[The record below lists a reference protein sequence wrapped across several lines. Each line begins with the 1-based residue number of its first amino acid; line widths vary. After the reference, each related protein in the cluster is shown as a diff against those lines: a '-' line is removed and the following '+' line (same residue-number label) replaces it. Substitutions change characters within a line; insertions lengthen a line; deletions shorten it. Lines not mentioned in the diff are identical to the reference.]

1 MHRHTRSDAG
11 EISSPRSSRA
21 PSFSSDRP
29 SLAGSVTFQMPSSV
43 RPAPAYIAASVASQ
57 IVTDHHNTQLREAYG
72 SEHEEASPFLENALF
87 SEQALRLLNA
97 FLDNLLFSFLSTA
110 RSPSLT
116 SIRPAITDVLK
127 PRLARDAMA
136 TADEELEGLLAGED
150 EEEFPSGGD
159 MDKPQD
165 KWDVERVWKRTRL
178 RIMVYTRLGEFED
191 EDEERYVQQE
201 RGLSMDDSDNDDAG
215 LVSWASAI
223 FLTSVIEFIAEQ
235 TLLVSGAAAFAR
247 MSAKMKKSGQRLAEG
262 DESGQ
267 LERIVIEDFDV
278 EKVALNSALG
288 RLWRTWR
295 KRVRSP
301 LSPLSPG
308 RISTRRSYASLAGSH
323 RRHRSEDTTADES
336 VVREDVP
343 ELPDHS
349 NITETDIAANI
360 PLPMGDNDVDEIEV
374 PGLARQP
381 GEDDSGLQTPVPRPQ
396 RPTSFIMLASSES
409 IKKRLGRGRPV
420 SLPPP
425 EVAPFVFAAKS
436 EEDSTEDA
444 TQEATVDDTEDTEEF
459 KTPMERR
466 FTDHSY
472 IEEESQDGIYEYQ
485 RDSHEADMMAFSAS
499 TGIPLNMSP
508 MRQSFHERSDDD
520 MVETPTQAAVPER
533 APQVL
538 QIKRLS
544 IEKSGPPEI
553 VRTFSVRTSRSHSPR
568 LPPPAEE
575 RSYLEEDNSSDE
587 AEPIGVAHTS
597 NVPIPAAP
605 SPAESRSSGHS
616 VGYVKHLER
625 EVVVDKDAARRVVPP
640 SPLSRQTPSPVSPVS
655 PLEPTA
661 SFERP
666 PQRKEPQPSRQ
677 PSTRSPALSSLQE
690 IENWGQQPKER
701 HQVESKTNGSQ
712 RSVSRSPVQS
722 RRSKETPMH
731 GERPSPAKPSRSRAG
746 TDDGLNERATLKRVS
761 TSSSGGRSVSTS
773 ILHSAR
779 DSDVSVGRP
788 RGLSQR
794 MSEEDRMREF
804 DSLVKGEETV
814 KFTLTPQNM
823 RDLDEPPLIRKV
835 EPLRPTTS
843 VKVYPRVNAER
854 ENSFGSQPAPT
865 NSSQNSLKRKATGPR
880 PLAREPRI
888 QSESMRDFADFIRS
902 TGPVNGESQPVQPFV
917 NLSSAPRQKSPPSTS
932 SSAIN
937 SLGRRLSGRQSAVQP
952 VVASAAEGPSARP
965 RIHMEPR
972 SAATQ
977 RAGNDDLID
986 FIRQG
991 PPGPG
996 NGQHRIPRA
1005 VAPFR
1010 STVDS
1015 DQFDRMLDENG
1026 NVESAYGSQVSTASK
1041 TTHASANSRTGLLP
1055 AANVV
1060 QPAYSNTPQNLT
1072 GSMSNAEPQITR
1084 TRRRVKDP
1092 YAIDTDDEDEDLLTA
1107 LPKSSRRQEESM
1119 MDFLNTMEPPP
1130 SNEPQPLL
1138 INEAAAAAAI
1148 ARARSYSNG
1157 ASHGGA
1163 SSTVNQRNGPTAVK
1177 NGKPNPLFSTNI
1189 TSDAPRAHRPR
1200 LQARDAGSNDSR
1212 AAKSA
1217 TSDLADFL
1225 RTSGPPEPPRGPASP
1240 PPGSLKREESKR
1252 SAARFW
1258 RRKN

>member
-1 MHRHTRSDAG
+1 
-11 EISSPRSSRA
+11 
-21 PSFSSDRP
+21 
-29 SLAGSVTFQMPSSV
+29 MPSSV

-57 IVTDHHNTQLREAYG
+57 IVTDHHNTQLREGYD
-72 SEHEEASPFLENALF
+72 SEDEDGSPFLENALF

-116 SIRPAITDVLK
+116 AIRPAITEVLK

-150 EEEFPSGGD
+150 EEEFPSAGEKD
-159 MDKPQD
+159 NPQD
-165 KWDVERVWKRTRL
+165 KWDVEKVWKRTRL

-191 EDEERYVQQE
+191 EDEVRYVQQE
-201 RGLSMDDSDNDDAG
+201 RGLSMDESDNHEAG

-247 MSAKMKKSGQRLAEG
+247 MSAKMKKNAQTLAEG
-262 DESGQ
+262 EEPQ

-301 LSPLSPG
+301 LTPLSPG
-308 RISTRRSYASLAGSH
+308 RISSRRSYASLASSH
-323 RRHRSEDTTADES
+323 RRHRSEDTADES
-336 VVREDVP
+336 VREDVP
-343 ELPDHS
+343 DLPEHR
-349 NITETDIAANI
+349 ITETDIAANI
-360 PLPMGDNDVDEIEV
+360 PLPMSDNDVAEIEV
-374 PGLARQP
+374 PGIARQP
-381 GEDDSGLQTPVPRPQ
+381 DEEDSGAQTPVPRPL
-396 RPTSFIMLASSES
+396 RPTSFIMLASPES
-409 IKKRLGRGRPV
+409 IKKRLGRDRPI
-420 SLPPP
+420 SMPPP
-425 EVAPFVFAAKS
+425 EAGPFVFPPKS
-436 EEDSTEDA
+436 AE
-444 TQEATVDDTEDTEEF
+444 DTEDVPAEGPNDQSAMENTEEFESAVGATEEF
-459 KTPMERR
+459 KTPLERR
-466 FTDHSY
+466 FTDHSF

-485 RDSHEADMMAFSAS
+485 RDTEAGASRAGASHEADMMAFAAS

-508 MRQSFHERSDDD
+508 MRQSFHERSDEDTL
-520 MVETPTQAAVPER
+520 ETPTQAVRES

-575 RSYLEEDNSSDE
+575 RSYLEDHSNDE
-587 AEPIGVAHTS
+587 AELIGVAHTS
-597 NVPIPAAP
+597 NIPIPAAP
-605 SPAESRSSGHS
+605 SPAESRSSGQS
-616 VGYVKHLER
+616 VGHVKHLER
-625 EVVVDKDAARRVVPP
+625 EVVDKESARRVVPP
-640 SPLSRQTPSPVSPVS
+640 SPLSRQTPSPVSP
-655 PLEPTA
+655 LEPTA
-661 SFERP
+661 APEKPS
-666 PQRKEPQPSRQ
+666 QRKESQPSRQ
-677 PSTRSPALSSLQE
+677 PSGAASVSTRSPALSSLQE

-701 HQVESKTNGSQ
+701 HPVELKSSDSQ

-722 RRSKETPMH
+722 RRSKETPLH
-731 GERPSPAKPSRSRAG
+731 GERTSPGKASRSRAG
-746 TDDGLNERATLKRVS
+746 TDEGLTERATLKRVS
-761 TSSSGGRSVSTS
+761 TSSSGGKSVSTS

-779 DSDVSVGRP
+779 DSDISVGRP
-788 RGLSQR
+788 RGLSGR
-794 MSEEDRMREF
+794 MSEEDRVREF

-814 KFTLTPQNM
+814 KFTLTPQSM
-823 RDLDEPPLIRKV
+823 RDLDEPPVVRKV
-835 EPLRPTTS
+835 EAARPTTS

-854 ENSFGSQPAPT
+854 ENSFGSQPAPN
-865 NSSQNSLKRKATGPR
+865 NSSQNSLKRKTTGPR

-917 NLSSAPRQKSPPSTS
+917 SLSSAPRAKSPPTANT
-932 SSAIN
+932 SAIN
-937 SLGRRLSGRQSAVQP
+937 SLGRRLSGRQSTIQSTT
-952 VVASAAEGPSARP
+952 SAAGEGPSARP

-977 RAGNDDLID
+977 RSGNDDLID

-991 PPGPG
+991 PPGAG

-1010 STVDS
+1010 TTVDS
-1015 DQFDRMLDENG
+1015 DQFERMLDENG

-1072 GSMSNAEPQITR
+1072 GSLTNPEPQITR

-1119 MDFLNTMEPPP
+1119 LDFLNTMEPPP

-1138 INEAAAAAAI
+1138 INGAAAAAAI
-1148 ARARSYSNG
+1148 ARARSASNG
-1157 ASHGGA
+1157 TSHGGPT
-1163 SSTVNQRNGPTAVK
+1163 SSTVNQRNGPTVVK

-1189 TSDAPRAHRPR
+1189 TSDAPKAHRPR

-1217 TSDLADFL
+1217 TNDLADFL

-1240 PPGSLKREESKR
+1240 PPGTLKREESKR
-1252 SAARFW
+1252 STTKFW